1 VEEDGADA
9 VVVDPDAVLA
19 EATDV
24 GVRFPN
30 GTDALDGVSLRL
42 GSGELVAVVGP
53 SGCGKS
59 TLLRLLAGL
68 LAPTRG
74 GVRTARGDG
83 GVGIVFQQPTLLGW
97 RTVVANVT
105 LPLELAGVRPGEATA
120 RALAQLARV
129 GLGDVA
135 RVFPIELS
143 GGMRMRAALA
153 RALVTEPRLLLLD
166 EPFASVD
173 ELTRERLGEDVVAL
187 RATQQFAAL
196 LVTHSVSEAV
206 FLADRVL
213 VMSARPGRI
222 VGEIAVPFGRTRD
235 ATLRTS
241 PAFAKIAGE
250 IAARLRRAP
259 A

>member
-1 VEEDGADA
+1 MA
-9 VVVDPDAVLA
+9 PDAVLA

-59 TLLRLLAGL
+59 TLLRVLAGL

-74 GVRTARGDG
+74 GVRTARG

-120 RALAQLARV
+120 RALAHLARV

-187 RATQQFAAL
+187 RASQQFAAL

-235 ATLRTS
+235 AALRTS
-241 PAFAKIAGE
+241 PEFAKIVGE